1 MLGVRIGTY
10 TIHKLLGEGG
20 MGSVYLAEHAL
31 LGRRAAIKVLLPAMS
46 ANQEIVN
53 RFFNEARATTAI
65 TDPGIVQVFDF
76 GYHTD
81 GSAYIVME
89 LLDGES
95 MATRLERLGRLAPR
109 DAFRLMK
116 QVAISLGAAHARG
129 IVHRDLKPDNLFVVG
144 DAAVTGGERM
154 KILDFGIAKLAGDDP
169 GRMKTRTGAVMGT
182 PLFMSP
188 EQCRGVSGI
197 DHRADIY
204 SLGCVMFLAITGR
217 APFDG
222 EGVGDI
228 LFGHMGKPAPAPSS
242 VVPVPPVVDQII
254 LRCLA
259 KLPGERFQTMAELV
273 NAMTA
278 AEPYLFDVGGRPST
292 SPIAVAGGAGAVTTF
307 SGASGQ
313 SMHQTLP
320 PQKSSRAGLF
330 ALLGLGIVGGVIAIV
345 AVAGGGK
352 KDAVTPA
359 SGSAPIAAPAT
370 PDAGLAPIAIDAA
383 VVPVAV
389 DAAVAVVVDAAV
401 VPVAVDAAVA
411 PAIDAAVPE
420 VAKPKP
426 KPRPRPKDK
435 PMDASS
441 ADRGD

>member
-10 TIHKLLGEGG
+10 TILELLGEGG
-20 MGSVYLAEHAL
+20 MGSVYSAEHAL

-89 LLDGES
+89 LLHGES
-95 MATRLERLGRLAPR
+95 LAARLDRVGRLTAR
-109 DAFRLMK
+109 DTFRLIK
-116 QVAISLGAAHARG
+116 QVALSLSAAHQRG

-188 EQCRGVSGI
+188 EQCRGVSGV

-204 SLGCVMFLAITGR
+204 ALGCVLFAAITGHP
-217 APFDG
+217 PFDG

-228 LFGHMGKPAPAPSS
+228 LFAHMGTPAPAPSS
-242 VVPVPPVVDQII
+242 MVPVPPVVDQII

-259 KLPGERFQTMAELV
+259 KQPGERFQSMTELAD
-273 NAMTA
+273 AMTN
-278 AEPYLFDVGGRPST
+278 AEPYLTDVVGSG
-292 SPIAVAGGAGAVTTF
+292 PIIASRGAQHTITTF
-307 SGASGQ
+307 SGATG
-313 SMHQTLP
+313 QTLQP
-320 PQKSSRAGLF
+320 TTHTSSRAGLF
-330 ALLGLGIVGGVIAIV
+330 AVIGIGLVGGVV
-345 AVAGGGK
+345 AMVMVAGGAE
-352 KDAVTPA
+352 DAGPTPA
-359 SGSAPIAAPAT
+359 SRPGMTDAVRAPP
-370 PDAGLAPIAIDAA
+370 PAIDAA
-383 VVPVAV
+383 AVPVAV
-389 DAAVAVVVDAAV
+389 DAAPPVDAAL
-401 VPVAVDAAVA
+401 PVEAAPVDAASSIDAAVA
-411 PAIDAAVPE
+411 AP
-420 VAKPKP
+420 KPKP
-426 KPRPRPKDK
+426 KRRPRPKDK

-441 ADRGD
+441 TDRGD